1 MAELSSLAL
10 SRLAAL
16 AAYLWENPGI
26 HIRDVAAHFART
38 TKQVR
43 RDVSVL
49 IEAGFDDLL
58 PGRTL
63 ELDMDA
69 YLQHQTLTLRSP
81 LGLEQVGTLTHQDL
95 ALLVH
100 GLHAVAPTMS
110 EEELATVPSAIQKAA
125 LLAGLEP
132 HEPLPSLE
140 ALGGTDPSGKLD
152 PIRSALAGGGLIA
165 FDYVSGAGRRSH
177 RIVQPLALT
186 FAGEGWLLEGIS
198 LEIGDRRS
206 FRVER
211 MDGLRQQAS
220 PPEDRVATTGAEVP
234 SSRSAQVVTVF
245 LDEQADWMAHETAAR
260 EVRRVPGGLRAEFE
274 VWDSNWMRTELLLL
288 ADHVQATE
296 PSSVMTQASTFAS
309 RALLNW
315 DAVMPEGGDR

>member
-1 MAELSSLAL
+1 MAELNSLAL
-10 SRLAAL
+10 SRLTAL
-16 AAYLWENPGI
+16 AAYLWDNPGI
-26 HIRDVAAHFART
+26 HVRDVAAHFDRT
-38 TKQVR
+38 VRQVR

-81 LGLEQVGTLTHQDL
+81 LGLEQAGTLTHEDL

-100 GLHAVAPTMS
+100 GLHAAAPTMS
-110 EEELATVPSAIQKAA
+110 EEELAAVPSAIQKAA
-125 LLAGLEP
+125 LLAGLGP

-152 PIRSALAGGGLIA
+152 PIRGALSQGGLIA
-165 FDYVSGAGRRSH
+165 FDYVSGAGRHSH
-177 RIVQPLALT
+177 RTVQPLALT

-198 LEIGDRRS
+198 LEIGERRS
-206 FRVER
+206 FRVDR
-211 MDGLRQQAS
+211 MDNLRQHAR
-220 PPEDRVATTGAEVP
+220 PPTDGDATAEAEAP
-234 SSRSAQVVTVF
+234 SSRSTRVAAVL

-260 EVRRVPGGLRAEFE
+260 KVCRVPGGIRAEFD
-274 VWDSNWMRTELLLL
+274 VWDDNWMRTELLLL
-288 ADHVQATE
+288 ADHVQGTE
-296 PSSVMTQASTFAS
+296 PSSVMTQASIFAS

-315 DAVMPEGGDR
+315 DAVVPEGGER